1 MTCRIR
7 AGEVA
12 RPRMRLHPKGCS
24 ARSWLDRSGDPSCLG
39 PPLLPVHF
47 CRPVIRTAA
56 GLGVRPDRPAA
67 VAGACRQEGIL
78 TYGSPKIPTESV
90 ICGVTHHLHI
100 RMRGAI
106 SPEMSTRSR
115 SLAPPPEYR
124 IPARKQA
131 YRTTPRGLERDE
143 RVRRRADAL
152 PLLPARAGRHSVR
165 RATRTP
171 FRPAT
176 RVARATHAG
185 GSSGLGGDWGHLGAL
200 GGGQGQSGGGR
211 GPTGGGRGGQ
221 LSVVS
226 AVGGSATRAARRSP
240 SRTRSARARVG
251 ACTSFSPLCFPWSC
265 KRAAGLRARHDF
277 CPLSNG

>member
-131 YRTTPRGLERDE
+131 CRTTPRGLERDE

-152 PLLPARAGRHSVR
+152 HPLPARPGPDTTQYGARPGLRSDRPPGSHAPPMPVGLPSGGRLGAFGGTWGR
-165 RATRTP
+165 TGTIGWRPRA
-171 FRPAT
+171 
-176 RVARATHAG
+176 
-185 GSSGLGGDWGHLGAL
+185 DWGWPGRSTLRCLRRGRQRDPRGA
-200 GGGQGQSGGGR
+200 
-211 GPTGGGRGGQ
+211 PF
-221 LSVVS
+221 
-226 AVGGSATRAARRSP
+226 AVEDP
-240 SRTRSARARVG
+240 
-251 ACTSFSPLCFPWSC
+251 
-265 KRAAGLRARHDF
+265 
-277 CPLSNG
+277 